1 MSFAFSAD
9 EIFALAEKIEKN
21 GAEFYRR
28 AAENAAC
35 SDARHLL
42 LDIAGMED
50 GHQGLF
56 SRMRRQLT
64 ENHRVSD
71 TFDPEGETAH
81 YLAGLA
87 NSRVFSDPLD
97 PLPMESDSCSQPH
110 DLLRKILEF
119 AVGREKESIAF
130 YRAMKDMVETE
141 EAKCRID
148 DIIGEEESHIRML
161 QNEISILDQQ

>member
-1 MSFAFSAD
+1 MGFAFSAD

-28 AAENAAC
+28 AAANAAC

-56 SRMRRQLT
+56 ARMRRELAETQ
-64 ENHRVSD
+64 RFSD

-87 NSRVFSDPLD
+87 NSRVFSDPED
-97 PLPMESDSCSQPH
+97 PLPVESNSCSH

-119 AVGREKESIAF
+119 AMGREKDSIAF
-130 YRAMKDMVETE
+130 YRAMKELVETDE
-141 EAKCRID
+141 GKCRID
-148 DIIGEEESHIRML
+148 DIIREEESHIRML
-161 QNEISILDQQ
+161 KNEISLLDQQ